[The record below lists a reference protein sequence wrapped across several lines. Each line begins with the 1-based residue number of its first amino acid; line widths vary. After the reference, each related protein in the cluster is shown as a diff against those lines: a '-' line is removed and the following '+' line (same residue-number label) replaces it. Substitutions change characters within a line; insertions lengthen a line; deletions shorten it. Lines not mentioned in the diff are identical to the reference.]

1 MKKLLILGG
10 AGQNS
15 GSGAENIIRELIN
28 KSSMITFML
37 ASTNRNGGV
46 ARRADH
52 LGVPFYPL
60 PAKPTTENYQM
71 LFENFHPDHITL
83 AGYEKFVSGLPV
95 GKVSNIH
102 PGLRPFTNGLYG
114 IKVHEKVIE
123 AQAHYPLIT
132 SGVEIHFIDKPNT
145 TAGYDEGALI
155 YRKVI
160 EIQNYPEFTAQLL
173 QKEINSVEHAI
184 QPAIIELLTMGDIT
198 FGFDGAV
205 ANERAQKVM
214 KNL

>member
-10 AGQNS
+10 NGENS
-15 GSGAENIIRELIN
+15 GSGAERIVKSFREKELEV
-28 KSSMITFML
+28 TFTF
-37 ASTNRNGGV
+37 ASTNPNGGM
-46 ARRADH
+46 AKRAYE
-52 LGVPFYPL
+52 LCIPFFAL
-60 PAKPTTENYQM
+60 PKKPTTTDYQK
-71 LFENFHPDHITL
+71 LHHYLLPDHTTL
-83 AGYEKFVSGLPV
+83 TGYEKFISGFPV

-102 PGLRPFTNGLYG
+102 PGIRPFTNGLYG

-123 AQAHYPLIT
+123 AQANYPVIT
-132 SGVEIHFIDKPNT
+132 TGVEIHFIDKPNT

-160 EIQNYPEFTAQLL
+160 EIQNYPEFTAELL
-173 QKEINSVEHAI
+173 QKEINGVEHAI

-205 ANERAQKVM
+205 ANERAQTIM